1 LCNLDGIHDVDS
13 GDVWDG
19 LSARDL
25 ERISPRLPWGK
36 RINASGPKISE
47 QHANCTPYPIRRQ
60 YKTRCT
66 LAEHCR
72 PLAANL
78 LYARGAAGK
87 A

>member
-1 LCNLDGIHDVDS
+1 LIPVMCGIVRQRGIWS
-13 GDVWDG
+13 
-19 LSARDL
+19 

-36 RINASGPKISE
+36 RINAFGPKISE